1 MELSV
6 GNIIKRARKNKG
18 LTQTE
23 LGELLGVGKSTI
35 QKYEN
40 GYVKNLKL
48 DTLRKLSDHLD
59 LLPAMLVY
67 PGEIDQD
74 APNFNLC
81 HHKSIITSLITLN
94 HSGQVKVH
102 DYMTDL
108 LLIQKYRK

>member
-6 GNIIKRARKNKG
+6 GNIIKRARKIKG

-59 LLPAMLVY
+59 LLPGMLVY
-67 PGEIDQD
+67 PGKIDQD
-74 APNFNLC
+74 VHDLNLC
-81 HHKSIITSLITLN
+81 HHKGIITSIIALN
-94 HSGQVKVH
+94 HSGQVKV
-102 DYMTDL
+102 YEYITDL